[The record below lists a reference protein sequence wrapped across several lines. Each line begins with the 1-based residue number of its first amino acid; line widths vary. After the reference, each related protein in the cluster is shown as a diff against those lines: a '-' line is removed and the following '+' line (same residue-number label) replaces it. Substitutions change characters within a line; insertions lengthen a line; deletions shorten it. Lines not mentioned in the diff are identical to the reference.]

1 LAQYKSKENTASS
14 DGGPVTCCLSVL
26 HSVVQSRSMQWE

>member
-1 LAQYKSKENTASS
+1 MKTIASS